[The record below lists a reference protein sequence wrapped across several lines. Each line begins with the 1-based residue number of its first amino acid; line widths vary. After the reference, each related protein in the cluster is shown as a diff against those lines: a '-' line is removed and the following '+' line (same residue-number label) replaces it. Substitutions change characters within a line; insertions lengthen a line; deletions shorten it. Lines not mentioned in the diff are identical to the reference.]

1 MPNFHK
7 SANLRANKDGSH
19 PTFTASIRLWI
30 RRRLTHLQHI
40 AIILCL
46 MALHI
51 EANAQQWIDLSHS
64 FDNVTIYW
72 PTAEGFELDIVAQ
85 GQTKGGYYYSA
96 NKFMSSEH
104 GGTHLDAPIHFAKG
118 KHSVEQIPLSRL
130 IGAASVIDVSTKALR
145 NPDYQITIRDI
156 KDWEAIHGKL
166 ADDIIL
172 LFNTGYARYW
182 PDRKKYMGTD
192 KRGKEA
198 VALLHFPGIHPET
211 AQWLITH
218 RKIAA
223 IGLDTPSLDYGQTKR
238 FLTHRLLAKE
248 QIPGFENVTNLDK
261 LPPTG
266 SQVIALPM
274 KIKGGSGGP
283 LRIVARIDVD
293 MP

>member
-1 MPNFHK
+1 MQKFPK
-7 SANLRANKDGSH
+7 SANLRANKDRRH
-19 PTFTASIRLWI
+19 PTFIPSMKLWI
-30 RRRLTHLQHI
+30 RRRLTQPHHM
-40 AIILCL
+40 AIILGL

-51 EANAQQWIDLSHS
+51 DAHAQQWIDLSHS
-64 FDNVTIYW
+64 FDNKTIYW

-104 GGTHLDAPIHFAKG
+104 GGTHLDAPIHFAEG
-118 KHSVEQIPLSRL
+118 KHTVDQIPLSRL
-130 IGAASVIDVSTKALR
+130 IGAASVIDVSAKALQ

-156 KDWEAIHGKL
+156 KDWETIHGKL
-166 ADDIIL
+166 ANNIIL

-198 VALLHFPGIHPET
+198 VALLHFPGISPET

-223 IGLDTPSLDYGQTKR
+223 IGLDTHSLDYGQTKR

-266 SQVIALPM
+266 IQVIALPM

-283 LRIVARIDVD
+283 LRIIARINAD